1 MIFLLTMCANVNF
14 QVLSVVV
21 GDDAVCRLSIHALL
35 ELGWRA
41 GEASKNTSTSSSSS
55 SSSSSSTAR
64 PVDGRRGEAHELYL
78 PGTVLLLGS
87 VDAPQSRG
95 LWGWVTDALSAM
107 QGTRQATY
115 TMDYLDHIRTGQ
127 MQRIIISSRCVVL
140 FPVCLLRG

>member
-1 MIFLLTMCANVNF
+1 MIFLLTICANVNF

-41 GEASKNTSTSSSSS
+41 GEASKNPSSSSS
-55 SSSSSSTAR
+55 SSSSSSTPR
-64 PVDGRRGEAHELYL
+64 PVGGKRGEAHELYL

-87 VDAPQSRG
+87 VDAPRSRG

-115 TMDYLDHIRTGQ
+115 TMDCLDHIRTGQ
-127 MQRIIISSRCVVL
+127 MQRIVISSRCVVL

>member
-41 GEASKNTSTSSSSS
+41 GEASKNPS

-64 PVDGRRGEAHELYL
+64 PAGGKRGEAHELYL